1 MRYQRGLPRLVDNG
15 ILPAMNDPWVILGQ
29 PVSGGIL
36 VVCDHASNH
45 VPEEVELGI
54 DPGLLSRHIAYDI
67 GVTGVAT
74 FLVELSGCAAF
85 LATNSRLV
93 ADLNRYAE
101 DASAIP
107 AASDGVDI
115 PGNHIDAVE
124 RRERLDRY
132 FHPYHAHLEDL
143 LHHHRPA
150 LILSIHSFTP
160 RLESDP
166 HGHRPWEVGI
176 LYNEYDAAA
185 NLAIERLEGEGL
197 VVGDQLPYS
206 GKLLNATMNRH
217 AEANEIPYVGVEIRQ
232 DLIETSA
239 GQERFAAILAEMA
252 QYVAERLASEGAN

>member
-1 MRYQRGLPRLVDNG
+1 MVDNG
-15 ILPAMNDPWVILGQ
+15 ILAKMNDPWVILGQ
-29 PVSGGIL
+29 PTSGGIL

-45 VPEEVELGI
+45 VPEAIDLGI
-54 DPGLLSRHIAYDI
+54 DPKLLTQHIAYDI

-93 ADLNRYAE
+93 VDLNRYPD
-101 DASAIP
+101 DASTIP
-107 AASDGVDI
+107 VTSDGIDI
-115 PGNHIDAVE
+115 PGNYLDAAE
-124 RRERLDRY
+124 RKARLERY
-132 FHPYHAHLEDL
+132 FHPYHARLEDL
-143 LHHHRPA
+143 LHHHQPA
-150 LILSIHSFTP
+150 LILSVHSFTP

-166 HGHRPWEVGI
+166 HGYRPWEIGV
-176 LYNEYDAAA
+176 LYNEYEAAA

-232 DLIETSA
+232 DLVGSSA

-252 QYVAERLASEGAN
+252 QYVAERLASDGAN

>member
-1 MRYQRGLPRLVDNG
+1 
-15 ILPAMNDPWVILGQ
+15 MNDPWVILGQ
-29 PVSGGIL
+29 PESGGIL

-45 VPEEVELGI
+45 VPDEIDLGI
-54 DPGLLSRHIAYDI
+54 NRRLLSQHIAYDI
-67 GVTGVAT
+67 GVAGVAT

-93 ADLNRYAE
+93 VDLNRYPD

-107 AASDGVDI
+107 VSSDGVDI
-115 PGNHIDAVE
+115 KGNHIGAAE
-124 RRERLDRY
+124 RKARIDRY
-132 FHPYHAHLEDL
+132 FHPYHVKLEDV
-143 LHHHRPA
+143 LHHHPPA

-166 HGHRPWEVGI
+166 HGHRPWGVGI
-176 LYNEYDAAA
+176 LYNEYETAS

-197 VVGDQLPYS
+197 IVGDQLPYS

-232 DLIETSA
+232 DLVETSA

-252 QYVAERLASEGAN
+252 QYIAEKLASEDAY

>member
-1 MRYQRGLPRLVDNG
+1 MVDNG
-15 ILPAMNDPWVILGQ
+15 ILLAMNDPWVILGQ
-29 PVSGGIL
+29 PTSGGIL

-45 VPEEVELGI
+45 VPEEIDLGI
-54 DPGLLSRHIAYDI
+54 NPGLLSQHIAYDI

-74 FLVELSGCAAF
+74 FLVELSGCAAY

-93 ADLNRYAE
+93 VDLNRYPY
-101 DASAIP
+101 DASAI
-107 AASDGVDI
+107 AVTSDGIDI
-115 PGNHIDAVE
+115 PGNHLDAE
-124 RRERLDRY
+124 GRQKRLDRY
-132 FHPYHAHLEDL
+132 FHPYHARLEDL
-143 LHHHRPA
+143 IHHHPPA

-176 LYNEYDAAA
+176 LYNEYETAA

-206 GKLLNATMNRH
+206 GKHLNATMNRH

-232 DLIETSA
+232 DLVGTSA
-239 GQERFAAILAEMA
+239 EQERFAAILAEMA
-252 QYVAERLASEGAN
+252 QYIAEKLASEDAY

>member
-1 MRYQRGLPRLVDNG
+1 
-15 ILPAMNDPWVILGQ
+15 MNDPWVILGQ
-29 PVSGGIL
+29 PQSGGIL

-45 VPEEVELGI
+45 VPEEIDLGI
-54 DPGLLSRHIAYDI
+54 DRRLFSRHIAYDI

-93 ADLNRYAE
+93 VDLNRYP
-101 DASAIP
+101 DDVSAIP
-107 AASDGVDI
+107 LKSDGIEI
-115 PGNHIDAVE
+115 PGNLLDAAG
-124 RRERLDRY
+124 RQARLDRY
-132 FHPYHAHLEDL
+132 FHPYHVKLEEVV
-143 LHHHRPA
+143 HHYPPA

-166 HGHRPWEVGI
+166 LGHRPWEVGI
-176 LYNEYDAAA
+176 LYNEFEAAS

-197 VVGDQLPYS
+197 IVGDQLPYS

-232 DLIETSA
+232 DLVETSA
-239 GQERFAAILAEMA
+239 TQERFAAILAEMA
-252 QYVAERLASEGAN
+252 QYIVEKLASEDAY